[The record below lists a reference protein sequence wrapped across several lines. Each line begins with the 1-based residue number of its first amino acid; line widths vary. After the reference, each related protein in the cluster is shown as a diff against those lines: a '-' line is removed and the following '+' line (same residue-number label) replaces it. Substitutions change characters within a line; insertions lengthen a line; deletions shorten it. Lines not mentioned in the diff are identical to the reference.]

1 MTVLVDTSAWIDYFR
16 GGTDSSRLDVLIE
29 EDLIATNDLILA
41 ELVPFLKVRN
51 QRRLMELLSSVR
63 RLTLEIDWR
72 EIIEV
77 QTRCLRQGLNGIG
90 IPDLIIAQNAKQHG
104 CEVFSLDGHFVLLR
118 KLLGLR
124 VS

>member
-16 GGTDSSRLDVLIE
+16 GGSDSSSLDVLIE
-29 EDLIATNDLILA
+29 EDLIVTNDLILA

-51 QRRLMELLSSVR
+51 QRKLMELLSSVR
-63 RLTLEIDWR
+63 RLPLEIDWQ

-104 CEVFSLDGHFVLLR
+104 CDVFSLDGHFVLLR
-118 KLLGLR
+118 KLAGLR

>member
-29 EDLIATNDLILA
+29 EDLIVTNDLLLA

-51 QRRLMELLSSVR
+51 QRKLMELLSSVR

-118 KLLGLR
+118 KLAGLR

>member
-29 EDLIATNDLILA
+29 EDLIVTNDLLLA

-51 QRRLMELLSSVR
+51 QRKLIELLSSVR
-63 RLTLEIDWR
+63 RLPLEIDWR
-72 EIIEV
+72 EIIEL

-118 KLLGLR
+118 KLAGLR

>member
-16 GGTDSSRLDVLIE
+16 GGTDSSSLDVLIE
-29 EDLIATNDLILA
+29 EDLIVINDPILA
-41 ELVPFLKVRN
+41 EMVPFLKVRN
-51 QRRLMELLSSVR
+51 QRKLIELLSSVR
-63 RLTLEIDWR
+63 RLPLEIDWR

-104 CEVFSLDGHFVLLR
+104 CAVFSLDGHFVLLR
-118 KLLGLR
+118 KLLGFR

>member
-16 GGTDSSRLDVLIE
+16 GGTDSSRLDVLID
-29 EDLIATNDLILA
+29 EDLIVTNDLILA

-51 QRRLMELLSSVR
+51 QRKLIELLSSVR

-72 EIIEV
+72 EIIEL

-118 KLLGLR
+118 KLAGLR

>member
-29 EDLIATNDLILA
+29 EDLIVTNDLLLA

-51 QRRLMELLSSVR
+51 QRKLIELLSSVR

-72 EIIEV
+72 EIIEL

-118 KLLGLR
+118 KLAGLR

>member
-16 GGTDSSRLDVLIE
+16 GGTDSSSLDVLIE
-29 EDLIATNDLILA
+29 EDLIVINDPILA
-41 ELVPFLKVRN
+41 EMVPFLKVRN
-51 QRRLMELLSSVR
+51 QRKLIELLSSVR
-63 RLTLEIDWR
+63 RLPLEIDWQ
-72 EIIEV
+72 EIIEL

-118 KLLGLR
+118 KLAGLR
-124 VS
+124 VI

>member
-16 GGTDSSRLDVLIE
+16 GGTDSSRLDVLID
-29 EDLIATNDLILA
+29 EDLIVTNDLILA

-51 QRRLMELLSSVR
+51 QRKLIELLSSVR
-63 RLTLEIDWR
+63 RLPLEIDWR

-77 QTRCLRQGLNGIG
+77 QTRCLRQRLNGIG

-118 KLLGLR
+118 KLAGLR

>member
-16 GGTDSSRLDVLIE
+16 GGSDSSSLDVLIE
-29 EDLIATNDLILA
+29 EDLIVTNDLILA

-51 QRRLMELLSSVR
+51 QRKLIELLSSVR
-63 RLTLEIDWR
+63 RLPLEIDWQ

-118 KLLGLR
+118 KLAGLR

>member
-29 EDLIATNDLILA
+29 EDLIVTNDLLLA

-51 QRRLMELLSSVR
+51 QRKLIELLSSVR
-63 RLTLEIDWR
+63 RLPLEIDWR

-77 QTRCLRQGLNGIG
+77 QTRCLRQRLNGIG

-118 KLLGLR
+118 KLAGLR